1 MVGVVMGIFLLVF
14 LVVDATCCYRNCC
27 GLLMSIAVKLFGQK
41 VPGLKMLEEGD
52 GTNNGRV
59 KLKSITIPR
68 EGQTNTKEKHNSSPP
83 VDAKMGIITSKQYV
97 LVGEDIFL
105 LCKAGGEGEIT
116 WQKNGEDID
125 DEDKVTSK
133 LLIKNDTLQDVGRYT
148 CLCEFENGHSDDVQ
162 IQLYIFEGPSF
173 GRTITYHEFPEG
185 SDGVAPC
192 LVHGQPV
199 VDVRWFKDKQEILS
213 NGRASTQ
220 GKVLIYNCN
229 GTPDFHYLCICLL
242 LSLTS
247 GGERVHWLPNNTLRI
262 GKVKRDDAGTM
273 YVCQA
278 QIRGRPIY
286 QQLPISVVII
296 APPKVHL
303 REDVKKKVLAGSQT
317 NISLL
322 CLVDGLPKA
331 NIQ

>member
-1 MVGVVMGIFLLVF
+1 RFW
-14 LVVDATCCYRNCC
+14 
-27 GLLMSIAVKLFGQK
+27 VKSNKRFCAC
-41 VPGLKMLEEGD
+41 
-52 GTNNGRV
+52 
-59 KLKSITIPR
+59 
-68 EGQTNTKEKHNSSPP
+68 
-83 VDAKMGIITSKQYV
+83 DAKMGIITSKQYV

-229 GTPDFHYLCICLL
+229 GTPDLYIPS
-242 LSLTS
+242 LS
-247 GGERVHWLPNNTLRI
+247 V
-262 GKVKRDDAGTM
+262 
-273 YVCQA
+273 
-278 QIRGRPIY
+278 
-286 QQLPISVVII
+286 